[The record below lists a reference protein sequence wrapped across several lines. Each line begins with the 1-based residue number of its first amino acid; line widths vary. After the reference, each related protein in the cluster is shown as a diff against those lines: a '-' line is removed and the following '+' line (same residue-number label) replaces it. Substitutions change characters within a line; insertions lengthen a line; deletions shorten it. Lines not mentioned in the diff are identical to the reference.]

1 MLLKQLVCHIRRYT
15 GWIRLASVKVDNM
28 AVEAVFELIK
38 HFLYYCRPEPP
49 NKLSER
55 KQSKGKSTIY
65 QSQDLLL
72 HRVQRIIELT
82 ARIPKNNHIVSPL
95 ESEAQPSTLNSCV
108 VNTLEELMR
117 CENFNRQVRCKCLFK
132 ILSWL

>member
-1 MLLKQLVCHIRRYT
+1 
-15 GWIRLASVKVDNM
+15 M

-38 HFLYYCRPEPP
+38 LFLYYCRP

-72 HRVQRIIELT
+72 HWVQRIIEL
-82 ARIPKNNHIVSPL
+82 AACIPKNNHIVSPL
-95 ESEAQPSTLNSCV
+95 ESEAQPSTLNCVV

-117 CENFNRQVRCKCLFK
+117 CENFNRQVRCKCLSK